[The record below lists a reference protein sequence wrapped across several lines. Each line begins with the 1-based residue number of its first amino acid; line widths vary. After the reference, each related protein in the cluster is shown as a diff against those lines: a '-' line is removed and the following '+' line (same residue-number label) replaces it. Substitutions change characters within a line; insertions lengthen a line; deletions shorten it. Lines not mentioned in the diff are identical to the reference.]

1 MHIPKAKG
9 KILSLKVLSQ
19 KGFKS
24 RILADWIH
32 ISKNDKTYAKAM
44 LGGELYEVKMK
55 VVPSQESILATVKRD
70 NTATDLYTWHW
81 RLGHLGH
88 SMLKKLVR
96 KSSVKG
102 M

>member
-24 RILADWIH
+24 HILADHIC

-44 LGGELYEVKMK
+44 LGGELYKVKMK

-70 NTATDLYTWHW
+70 NTANDQYTWHW
-81 RLGHLGH
+81 RLGHVGN

-96 KSSVKG
+96 NKGWKS
-102 M
+102 